1 MARSW
6 HLIAKVRRDGGS
18 GWGSMGYFLFLF
30 VVLVA
35 RPTYAESVLERA
47 IQHHCIDCHDEGGED
62 VLGVSLTEFRETAL
76 RTDTELLTRIVG
88 VLDRREMPPQ
98 DAEPLPEGLRVEL
111 LESLY
116 EIERDAVS
124 QVKRA
129 TAPIRRMN
137 RFQYSNAV
145 TDLFGLRCAVFTL
158 PERIL
163 RYYRGSFQPESGAMP
178 DTVHVGNRPLG
189 KSQLIEPRLAGVAA
203 FPQDLRAEHGY
214 DNQADHLSLSPLL
227 LEAFLNLG
235 QSITASPDFTR
246 KNVGV
251 WDNFFKPPAEPE
263 NCHEV
268 IRSRLRPFLS
278 KAFRQPVDA
287 PTLDRYTAYARLKL
301 SKGAGFTDVMK
312 SVAAAILAS
321 PRFLYLHDKSTG
333 GDLALASRLSFFL
346 WGSLPDERLLSLA
359 ATEQLRDKHVF
370 DAEVTRMLSDRKIK
384 RFLDSFPRQWL
395 QLERLISSVPNREK
409 YPRFYFSKYR
419 DSMHMMLE
427 PLLLFETIFVE
438 NRPITQLIDPDFT
451 YRSGRLEKAYGELAT
466 PLKLRPRGKA
476 DQVTQLT
483 FHRVPVADRRTGGL
497 ITNAAV
503 MTMTS
508 GPEETK
514 PIARGAWVASVIF
527 NAPPPPPPADVAP
540 LAEHPAGVEAER
552 TLRERIAMHRERSDC
567 RGCHERI
574 DPLGFALENYDAVGA
589 WRDVY
594 SNGRSVDAA
603 GELFRNQPFHTPVDF
618 KDAVLAEK
626 RRFTEALAGHL
637 LAFAVARQLTVAD
650 REAIRTVARRTA
662 ADGDRMQTLVREV
675 LASGPFQAVG
685 DR

>member
-1 MARSW
+1 MASQ
-6 HLIAKVRRDGGS
+6 ISATNMRRDGGS
-18 GWGSMGYFLFLF
+18 WWGFMRYVHVLF
-30 VVLVA
+30 VGLVA
-35 RPTYAESVLERA
+35 TPTYAELVLERA
-47 IQHHCIDCHDEGGED
+47 IQHHCIDCHEEGGED
-62 VLGVSLTEFRETAL
+62 VLGVSFAAFKETAL

-98 DAEPLPEGLRVEL
+98 DMEPLPEELRVEV

-124 QVKRA
+124 HIKRA
-129 TAPIRRMN
+129 TTPIRRMN

-158 PERIL
+158 PEQIL
-163 RYYRGSFQPESGAMP
+163 RYYRDSFQPESGAMP

-214 DNQADHLSLSPLL
+214 DNRADHLSLSPLL
-227 LEAFLNLG
+227 LESLLNLG
-235 QSITASPDFTR
+235 QSITTSPDFTR

-251 WDNFFKPPAEPE
+251 WDTFFKPPAQPGDY
-263 NCHEV
+263 HDV
-268 IRSRLRPFLS
+268 IKPRLEPFLA

-287 PTLDRYTAYARLKL
+287 ATLERYTAFAHAKL
-301 SKGAGFTDVMK
+301 SEGAGFTDVMK

-321 PRFLYLHDKSTG
+321 PRFLYLHDDSTG
-333 GDLALASRLSFFL
+333 GDFALASRLSFFL

-359 ATEQLRDKHVF
+359 SKEQLRDKHVF
-370 DAEVTRMLSDRKIK
+370 DAEITRMLSDRKIK

-409 YPRFYFSKYR
+409 FPGFYFSKYR
-419 DSMHMMLE
+419 ASMHMMLE

-451 YRSGRLEKAYGELAT
+451 YRSEHLERAYGELAT
-466 PLKLRPRGKA
+466 PRDLRPRGKA
-476 DQVTQLT
+476 NQVTQLT
-483 FHRVPVADRRTGGL
+483 FYRVPVTDRRTGGL

-508 GPEETK
+508 GSEQTK
-514 PIARGAWVASVIF
+514 PISRGAWVASVIF

-540 LAEHPAGVEAER
+540 LAEHPIGAEAER
-552 TLRERIAMHRERSDC
+552 TLRERIAMHRQRADC

-594 SNGRSVDAA
+594 TNGRVVDAA
-603 GELFRNQPFHTPVDF
+603 GELFRFRLFRTPVEF

-626 RRFTEALAGHL
+626 RRFIEALAGHL
-637 LAFAVARQLTVAD
+637 LAFAVARELTVAD
-650 REAIRTVARRTA
+650 REAIRTIARRTA

-675 LASGPFQAVG
+675 LASEPFQTAG